1 MVDAFPVGKSLC
13 RTMQRSLVP
22 DAYSK
27 REGHIRAEKLYG
39 IAGKRNRLT
48 RLVATHRFQK
58 LPGEAGLPQER
69 ISGGRRRR
77 AQWTSLCHRHREHP
91 GCRSCIPVVGVFDP
105 VIEELRQ
112 CLATRSGFV
121 LPAVGCIRAVRAK
134 EHGRRKSG
142 LSDNDNDSRNG
153 YHGRPAA
160 SLHPAPVGPPADF
173 RLQQAGRHPLKRQRG
188 GTPGFPVAVESAL
201 YGTDSRARVFRMS
214 VFFSLPVERKKKA
227 RRERQEELP
236 L

>member
-1 MVDAFPVGKSLC
+1 LDAS
-13 RTMQRSLVP
+13 VP
-22 DAYSK
+22 SGQK
-27 REGHIRAEKLYG
+27 NTEGG
-39 IAGKRNRLT
+39 
-48 RLVATHRFQK
+48 
-58 LPGEAGLPQER
+58 
-69 ISGGRRRR
+69 
-77 AQWTSLCHRHREHP
+77 
-91 GCRSCIPVVGVFDP
+91 
-105 VIEELRQ
+105 
-112 CLATRSGFV
+112 
-121 LPAVGCIRAVRAK
+121 
-134 EHGRRKSG
+134 KSG